1 MCSISN
7 LGGGHFA
14 GMPMVADRNFHWWL
28 RKLEKCHV
36 RSFVRRLHDKV
47 LIYFKVN
54 WSVSPVHRVKIV
66 STTQRLWR
74 EMLGLKI
81 VIVWRKCCNTN
92 LDGLVFHVA
101 QKWCHHF
108 HDELLC
114 KALFSI
120 KYMITIK
127 VHRKSSIWFLY
138 QIGQNS
144 IAISSVISE
153 IWLEFNLYF
162 SEIFAYSLLSPK

>member
-1 MCSISN
+1 MPS
-7 LGGGHFA
+7 LGVRSPW
-14 GMPMVADRNFHWWL
+14 MLLLKKFHWWL

>member
-1 MCSISN
+1 MSSM
-7 LGGGHFA
+7 LLLK
-14 GMPMVADRNFHWWL
+14 NFHWWL

-36 RSFVRRLHDKV
+36 RSFVRWLHDKV

-54 WSVSPVHRVKIV
+54 WSVSPVHRVIIV
-66 STTQRLWR
+66 STTQRRWR

-127 VHRKSSIWFLY
+127 VHRKSSNFVSYFW
-138 QIGQNS
+138 NS
-144 IAISSVISE
+144 IGVQLIFFRDICVFFTKSKISKNYFWPNNSE
-153 IWLEFNLYF
+153 
-162 SEIFAYSLLSPK
+162 